1 MPSPGEMR
9 RSSRIVDGVTGVGQI
24 IRAGTRSPGSG
35 YDRREGGGDLNG
47 VWGGLRDALIGADP
61 PPLRARSAR
70 RWRTTR
76 TISGI
81 VGVGF
86 GLIAWGSLTGRQN
99 TLVVLVFAVGL
110 GLPVLLLP
118 DRPLLALR
126 IIIVV
131 ALLSAPAHVSL
142 GNDAWPWHP
151 LTPIEFAAALVA
163 VGMRHPFRVLAWVW
177 GITVL
182 VIVLCAG
189 SPAVPGLVIAAS
201 VLLLL
206 GDQIRRRGE
215 AQRGLRAQEELSAA
229 EQARRAVL
237 EERTRIARELHDVV
251 AHHMSL
257 IAVRAET
264 APYRLGEQS
273 TENAAEFAAIA
284 EQARLSLTEMR
295 RLLGVLRSDGSG
307 PPELA
312 PQPGLADVATLV
324 GTAREAGAQ
333 VALQQDGALADVP
346 DGVGLTGYRVVQ
358 EALANAGR
366 HAPGA
371 PVHVQVRGSATD
383 LRIVVANGPAVL
395 AVAPTEPGA
404 SPHGLVG
411 MRERVTGLGGHFEAG
426 PTADGGFRIT
436 ATLPKQEPT

>member
-1 MPSPGEMR
+1 VAT
-9 RSSRIVDGVTGVGQI
+9 I
-24 IRAGTRSPGSG
+24 AGTGR
-35 YDRREGGGDLNG
+35 GGQLNG
-47 VWGGLRDALIGADP
+47 VWGGLRAALIGGDP
-61 PPLRARSAR
+61 PSPRTRSAR
-70 RWRTTR
+70 RQRAR
-76 TISGI
+76 QAVSG
-81 VGVGF
+81 VTALGF
-86 GLIAWGSLTGRQN
+86 GLITWASLTGKHN
-99 TLVVLVFAVGL
+99 SVVVLVFAVGL
-110 GLPVLLLP
+110 AVPVLLVP
-118 DRPLLALR
+118 DRPLLAWR
-126 IIIVV
+126 IVV
-131 ALLSAPAHVSL
+131 AFAVLSAPVHVSL
-142 GNDAWPWHP
+142 GNADWPWHP
-151 LTPIEFAAALVA
+151 LTMIELAVALLA
-163 VGMRHPFRVLAWVW
+163 VGMRHPARVLVWVW
-177 GITVL
+177 AVTVL
-182 VIVLCAG
+182 MVITESQPLT
-189 SPAVPGLVIAAS
+189 VPGLVIAIS

-295 RLLGVLRSDGSG
+295 RLLGVLRSDGGG
-307 PPELA
+307 PQLA

-324 GTAREAGAQ
+324 GTAREAGTQ
-333 VALQQDGALADVP
+333 VALRQDGELADVP
-346 DGVGLTGYRVVQ
+346 DGVGLTGYRVIQ

-371 PVHVQVRGSATD
+371 PVHVQVLGSATD

-395 AVAPTEPGA
+395 AVTPADPGA

-411 MRERVTGLGGHFEAG
+411 MRERVTGLGGQFDAG
-426 PTADGGFRIT
+426 PTADGGFRIS
-436 ATLPKQEPT
+436 ATLPKQERT